1 MAEADGNKER
11 TQAEIDAETL
21 GNLAVRDIVH
31 DNDITPVPALP
42 TASEIVGGEKRNLKY
57 PLDDKDYKGRLVF
70 QLVRDPEENK
80 LIQEATRDAKIKQLE
95 NENNQRQKEVEAIE
109 RNFGGASQGF
119 SSFGSVPGETYE
131 EFQRRETRHE
141 YFHSVRS
148 KNVASIEENNKEI
161 EKLKGETIETQVNL
175 GPNFSDAGG
184 AEEVIIPTDP
194 NSRVSLYL
202 PMALNFRDNVA
213 YENLDLGISGSFVEA
228 GARSS
233 GLKGKERV
241 DGLTSMI
248 EDITGGV
255 ANTFDEV
262 MTGGNK
268 DLGALA
274 ATYVNVITK
283 FPGMEGVEGAVK
295 QNVGVTINPN
305 TRSLFKN
312 VAIREFAFQFKFIA
326 KSKKEADEV
335 RDIVKFFRTELYPEA
350 LLVQNPDSK
359 FSVAIGYKFPKKFII
374 TPMYNNSPI
383 PDTKILPCF
392 LRDVS
397 VVYNPSGQSMHG
409 GDNPHFT
416 EIDMSLAFTET
427 RTLTRQEIEMEG
439 GY

>member
-1 MAEADGNKER
+1 MANIADAGFTTNEPQTSEK
-11 TQAEIDAETL
+11 TKFV
-21 GNLAVRDIVH
+21 GPPAVPSR
-31 DNDITPVPALP
+31 
-42 TASEIVGGEKRNLKY
+42 SEIAGGEKVFLNY

-70 QLVRDPEENK
+70 QLVVDPEENK
-80 LIQEATRDAKIKQLE
+80 LIKEATREAKIKGLQ
-95 NENNQRQKEVEAIE
+95 NENNARQSDVDFLEEQFNAGGGLRGMDLSKETQEEYGKRKEKFEIASEMRRENLAAIE
-109 RNFGGASQGF
+109 
-119 SSFGSVPGETYE
+119 
-131 EFQRRETRHE
+131 
-141 YFHSVRS
+141 
-148 KNVASIEENNKEI
+148 KNNKEI
-161 EKLKGETIETQVNL
+161 ERLKGETIETQVNL
-175 GPNFSDAGG
+175 GPNFNDAGG

-202 PMALNFRDNVA
+202 PMALNFRDNVS

-326 KSKKEADEV
+326 KSQKEADEV
-335 RDIVKFFRTELYPEA
+335 RKIVKFFRTELYPEA

-416 EIDMSLAFTET
+416 EVDMSLAFTET

>member
-1 MAEADGNKER
+1 MAIIADAGFTTNEPQTSEK
-11 TQAEIDAETL
+11 TKFV
-21 GNLAVRDIVH
+21 GPPAVPSR
-31 DNDITPVPALP
+31 
-42 TASEIVGGEKRNLKY
+42 SEIAGGEKVFLNY
-57 PLDDKDYKGRLVF
+57 PLDNKDYKGRLVF
-70 QLVRDPEENK
+70 QLVVDPEENK
-80 LIQEATRDAKIKQLE
+80 LIQEATREAKIKGLQ
-95 NENNQRQKEVEAIE
+95 NENNARQSDVDFLEERFNAGGGLRGMDLSKETQEEYGRRKEQFETASAKRRKNLAAIE
-109 RNFGGASQGF
+109 
-119 SSFGSVPGETYE
+119 
-131 EFQRRETRHE
+131 
-141 YFHSVRS
+141 
-148 KNVASIEENNKEI
+148 KNNKEI
-161 EKLKGETIETQVNL
+161 ERLKGETIETQVNL
-175 GPNFSDAGG
+175 GPNFNDAGG
-184 AEEVIIPTDP
+184 AEEVVISTDP

-213 YENLDLGISGSFVEA
+213 YENLDLDISGSFVEA

-248 EDITGGV
+248 KDITGGV

-326 KSKKEADEV
+326 KSQKEADEV
-335 RDIVKFFRTELYPEA
+335 RKIVKFFRTELYPEA

-427 RTLTRQEIEMEG
+427 RTLTRQEVEMEG

>member
-1 MAEADGNKER
+1 MANIADAGFTTNEPQTSEK
-11 TQAEIDAETL
+11 TKFV
-21 GNLAVRDIVH
+21 GPPAVPSR
-31 DNDITPVPALP
+31 
-42 TASEIVGGEKRNLKY
+42 SEIAGGEKVFLNY

-70 QLVRDPEENK
+70 QLVVDPEENK
-80 LIQEATRDAKIKQLE
+80 LIKEATREAKIKGLQ
-95 NENNQRQKEVEAIE
+95 NENNARQSDVDFLEEQFNAGGGLRGMDLSKETQEEYGKRKEKFEIASEMRRENLAAIE
-109 RNFGGASQGF
+109 
-119 SSFGSVPGETYE
+119 
-131 EFQRRETRHE
+131 
-141 YFHSVRS
+141 
-148 KNVASIEENNKEI
+148 KNNKEI
-161 EKLKGETIETQVNL
+161 ERLKGETIETQVNL
-175 GPNFSDAGG
+175 GPNFNDAGG

-255 ANTFDEV
+255 ANTFNEV
-262 MTGGNK
+262 MSGGNK

-335 RDIVKFFRTELYPEA
+335 RDIIKFFRTELYPEA